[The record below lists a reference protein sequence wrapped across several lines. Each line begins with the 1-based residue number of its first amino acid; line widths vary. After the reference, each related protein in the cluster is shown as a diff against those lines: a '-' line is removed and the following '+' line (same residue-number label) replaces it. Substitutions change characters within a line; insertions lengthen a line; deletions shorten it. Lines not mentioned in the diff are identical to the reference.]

1 MAITPV
7 DLSVTNITA
16 TSVRLGWELTPLI
29 VLIRSLFGAGEQGAL
44 YIPMPIVFGEQAL
57 FQDAAG
63 TTLVTADGDP
73 IGKMQDQ
80 SPNSNSA
87 IQSVSAKRAAYNADG
102 TVNFAAFDGVNDF
115 LQATYGA
122 AVTPPCIL
130 SIAMNRL
137 DTSDAVI
144 LLTGLDGSTRHQI
157 SITSKGNLG
166 AFVGSSGITG
176 GPLAIGVHV
185 VTIVINGA
193 TSSLRIDG
201 AVVASGTLDDSIAA
215 TGLTISALWTGG
227 YAAFQD
233 IYGIVHAEGI
243 SKVQDIESYL
253 AGLAGLTL

>member
-1 MAITPV
+1 MAIRPV

-57 FQDAAG
+57 FQDSAG
-63 TTLVTADGDP
+63 TVPVTADGDP
-73 IGKMQDQ
+73 VGRMLDQ
-80 SPNSNSA
+80 SPNNNRA
-87 IQSVSAKRAAYNADG
+87 IQSLSARRPVYNTDG
-102 TVNFAAFDGVNDF
+102 TLNFAAFDGIDDF

-122 AVTPPCIL
+122 AVTPPCTL

-137 DTSDAVI
+137 DTTNAAV
-144 LLTGLDGSTRHQI
+144 LLTGLDAATRHQI
-157 SITSKGNLG
+157 SITSGGNVA

-201 AVVASGTLDDSIAA
+201 AVVASGNLDESIAA
-215 TGLTISALWTGG
+215 TGLTISSVWNGSN
-227 YAAFQD
+227 YIKQD
-233 IYGIVHAEGI
+233 VYGIVHAEGVN
-243 SKVQDIESYL
+243 KVDDIESYL
-253 AGLAGLTL
+253 SGLAGVTL